1 MELKI
6 FPYGP
11 LSSNMYY
18 LDTDSGTFLIDPSVD
33 PYRLKNSDLP
43 SKLDYILI
51 THGHFD
57 HINAV
62 DQWSSLYPDAKVYIS
77 EDDISALTD
86 PEANGSSTF
95 AELCSYN
102 TKASDINGLSVD
114 GLTVIN
120 TPGHSKGSVCLLFE
134 INGVKLMFTGDTLFA
149 GSCGRTDLKGGNEK
163 EMLSSLKLLKSFDR
177 SIKIYPGHGP
187 SSSIESEL
195 KFNPF
200 FNL

>member
-11 LSSNMYY
+11 LSSNMY
-18 LDTDSGTFLIDPSVD
+18 LLNTDSGVFLIDPSVD
-33 PYRLKNSDLP
+33 PERLKESDFP
-43 SKLDYILI
+43 DKLDCILI

-62 DQWSSLYPDAKVYIS
+62 DEWSSRYPEAKVYIA
-77 EDDISALTD
+77 EGDMEALTD
-86 PEANGSSTF
+86 PDSNGSSLFTDHCRYKTQ
-95 AELCSYN
+95 AISMEEL
-102 TKASDINGLSVD
+102 KLD

-134 INGVKLMFTGDTLFA
+134 MGGAKLMFTGDTLFA
-149 GSCGRTDLKGGNEK
+149 GSCGRTDLKGGNEVQ
-163 EMLSSLKLLKSFDR
+163 MMASLKLLSKMDPDIR
-177 SIKIYPGHGP
+177 VYPGHGP
-187 SSSIESEL
+187 ASTIENEL
-195 KFNPF
+195 RYNPF